1 MVPAFDE
8 MMDRLG
14 GRSEWTGRPG
24 TRVLPAS
31 VTLLDDPTAKQWNGQ
46 ELIGAYDIDEEGV
59 AAQKVTVADD
69 GILRQLLMSRRPGP
83 DFDKSTGHGRST
95 FLADPRPMLS
105 NLFFTSDDATDAAAL
120 KQKFLDACK
129 ADGQAWCLEVR
140 RMDNPV
146 LAVGEQDDMSDFIAL
161 AASGA
166 ATGDRMP
173 LMVYR
178 VYVADGHEELLRGAR
193 LDGMTLKTL
202 RNLEGIGS
210 DPALFSFAQSQV
222 EGFGGTA
229 LAAFGSADGG
239 VPSSV
244 ISPSLLFD
252 DVEVHGPRGE
262 PERLPLVPPPP
273 LD

>member
-1 MVPAFDE
+1 MVPQFDE

-24 TRVLPAS
+24 TRVLPTD
-31 VTLLDDPTAKQWNGQ
+31 VTLVDDPTAKQWNGQ
-46 ELIGAYDIDEEGV
+46 ELIGAYDVDEEGV
-59 AAQKVTVADD
+59 KAQKVTIVDD

-83 DFDKSTGHGRST
+83 DFDHSNGHGRAT
-95 FLADPRPMLS
+95 FLGDPRPMLS
-105 NLFFTSDDATDAAAL
+105 NLFFMSNDTAAPASL

-129 ADGQAWCLEVR
+129 QDGQTWCLEVR

-166 ATGDRMP
+166 ATGDRLP
-173 LMVYR
+173 LLVFR
-178 VYVADGHEELLRGAR
+178 VYVSDGHEELVRGAR
-193 LDGMTLKTL
+193 LQGLTLKTL
-202 RNLEGIGS
+202 RNIEGVGS
-210 DPALFSFAQSQV
+210 DPALFSFAQNQI

-229 LAAFGSADGG
+229 LAVFGSADGG
-239 VPSSV
+239 VPSAV
-244 ISPSLLFD
+244 IAPSLLFD

-262 PERLPLVPPPP
+262 PERLPLVTPPP